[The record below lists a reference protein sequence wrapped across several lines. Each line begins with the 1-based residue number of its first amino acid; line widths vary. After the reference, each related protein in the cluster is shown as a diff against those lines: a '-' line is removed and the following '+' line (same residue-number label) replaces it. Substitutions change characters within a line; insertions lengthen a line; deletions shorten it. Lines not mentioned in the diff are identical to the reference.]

1 MHTDMLYLDVY
12 RRYLNPHCIGKE
24 VSTHALSKTDQCLSL
39 SGRGLLIHYY
49 HSLGREDVLIRI
61 TQRPVGSNNPDHA
74 QSLEPRSLPLP
85 LTDPPGHYRLVSN
98 EVYLRVRK
106 AGSRVDVRAPSLH
119 VIS

>member
-49 HSLGREDVLIRI
+49 HSLGR
-61 TQRPVGSNNPDHA
+61 
-74 QSLEPRSLPLP
+74 
-85 LTDPPGHYRLVSN
+85 
-98 EVYLRVRK
+98 
-106 AGSRVDVRAPSLH
+106 
-119 VIS
+119 